1 MNTPDAADSRPRAL
15 VLDTSVLV
23 HDPNALAT
31 FRNGVVVIPIYVVM
45 ELDELKTSR
54 RADVAAAARAASR
67 TISALREYGELHDAA
82 GIVSPITGTRYF
94 VWATHDGPGLRALR
108 GATTGRKIDVHI
120 LQSALSFKSQHEM
133 YDVVLLSKD
142 VNLRILAN
150 FEGLGAE
157 DYDQDRVQLS
167 SVWTGFREL
176 AGARIADV
184 QAAFP
189 PQSMLYPETLELHDL
204 MPNEHVI
211 VREDDREALLRY
223 DATDGKLHPVAREF
237 RNAAGIAPRNI
248 EQRMAL
254 SLLLDPDIE
263 LVTMFGKAG
272 TGKTF
277 LALAAGLAQL
287 SLASPNEGY
296 SRLLLSKP
304 VVPMGNDIGFLP
316 GDFDE
321 KMQPWMMSFFDNLD
335 QLINGDDDAGPRK
348 GATRSEKGWEMLFK
362 NGQIEV
368 QAIHSIRGRSISKSF
383 MVIDEA
389 QNLTPHEVKTIIT
402 RAANGTKVVLA
413 GDPFQVDNPFLDQ
426 HSNGL
431 VYVAERLKASTM
443 TGSVFF
449 SKGERSRLAE
459 LAATRL

>member
-1 MNTPDAADSRPRAL
+1 MVDAPDARAF

-23 HDPNALAT
+23 HDPNALFT
-31 FRNGVVVIPIYVVM
+31 FRDTTVVVPIYVIM

-54 RADVAAAARAASR
+54 RQEVAASARAASR
-67 TISALREYGELHDAA
+67 HISALMEHGSLHGNAGVLHPEL
-82 GIVSPITGTRYF
+82 GTRFF
-94 VWATHDGPGLRALR
+94 VWASDQGPGVRALR
-108 GATTGRKIDVHI
+108 GSTTGRKIDVHI
-120 LQSALSFKSQHEM
+120 LTSAISFRDNHPDK
-133 YDVVLLSKD
+133 DVVLLSKD

-150 FEGLGAE
+150 FEGIAAE
-157 DYDQDRVQLS
+157 DYDRDRVQLA
-167 SVWTGFREL
+167 SVSTGFRYLDGYDSAGLQSAFVPDQEL
-176 AGARIADV
+176 TAD
-184 QAAFP
+184 QF
-189 PQSMLYPETLELHDL
+189 ELTDL
-204 MPNEHVI
+204 SPNEFV
-211 VREDDREALLRY
+211 VFRDE
-223 DATDGKLHPVAREF
+223 AREF
-237 RNAAGIAPRNI
+237 AFRYEARDGTLRPIPKDFRRLAGVSPRNA

-254 SLLLDPDIE
+254 SLLTNPDIE
-263 LVTMFGKAG
+263 LVTLIGKAG

-287 SLASPNEGY
+287 TYPGADHGY
-296 SRLLLSKP
+296 QRLILSKP

-335 QLINGDDDAGPRK
+335 QLIPTDDSIARAK
-348 GATRSEKGWEMLFK
+348 GASRSEKGWETLFN

-368 QAIHSIRGRSISKSF
+368 QGIHSIRGRSISGAYI
-383 MVIDEA
+383 VIDEA

-426 HSNGL
+426 NSNGL
-431 VYVAERLKASTM
+431 VYVSERLQSSPM

>member
-1 MNTPDAADSRPRAL
+1 MVPLDDGSRRAF

-23 HDPNALAT
+23 HDPNALTT
-31 FRNGVVVIPIYVVM
+31 FHHTTVVLPIYVVM

-54 RADVAAAARAASR
+54 RADVAASARAASR
-67 TISALREYGELHDAA
+67 QIAALREHGQLHQPG
-82 GIVSPITGTRYF
+82 GITHPEQGTTYH
-94 VWATHDGPGLRALR
+94 VWATHEGPSLRALR
-108 GATTGRKIDVHI
+108 GATTGRKMDLHI
-120 LQSALSFKSQHEM
+120 LMSALSFQDTHKDLE
-133 YDVVLLSKD
+133 VVLLTKD

-157 DYDQDRVQLS
+157 DYDKDRVPLS
-167 SVWTGFREL
+167 AVSHGFREL
-176 AGARIADV
+176 DGVTMNDV
-184 QAAFP
+184 ATAFP
-189 PQSMLYPETLELHDL
+189 PQESLTAEDLHLEDPV
-204 MPNEHVI
+204 PNEHVI
-211 VREDDREALLRY
+211 VREDDRELVLRY
-223 DATDGKLHPVAREF
+223 DATDGRLHPVPKDF
-237 RNAAGIAPRNI
+237 RRSAGIMPRNI
-248 EQRMAL
+248 EQRMAMN
-254 SLLLDPDIE
+254 LLMDPDIE
-263 LVTMFGKAG
+263 LVTLVGKAG

-287 SLASPNEGY
+287 SLASPDEGY
-296 SRLLLSKP
+296 VRLLLSKP

-335 QLINGDDDAGPRK
+335 QLIDSDEEAGTRK
-348 GATRSEKGWEMLFK
+348 GASRPEKGWEMLFK

-368 QAIHSIRGRSISKSF
+368 QAIHSIRGRSISKAF

-431 VYVAERLKASTM
+431 VYVAERLKNSSM
-443 TGSVFF
+443 SGSVFF

-459 LAATRL
+459 LAATLL